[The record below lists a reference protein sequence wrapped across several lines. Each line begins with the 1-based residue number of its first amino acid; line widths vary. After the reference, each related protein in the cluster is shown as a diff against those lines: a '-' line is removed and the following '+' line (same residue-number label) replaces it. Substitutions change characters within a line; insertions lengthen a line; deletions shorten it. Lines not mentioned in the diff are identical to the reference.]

1 MNTTKQQ
8 PNPLQYQSRLR
19 AFRFFAAA
27 AIAASAWQAAQGQI
41 TLPFYEAFPT
51 SYGDGTSLGSG
62 ASASTWAFGNSVGS
76 NGLTNR
82 SSAALSY
89 PGLAT
94 GTGLGVVIPPA
105 GSSGRDQG
113 LSFNSGTFGAG
124 NPTLYVSFLLNI
136 QTSPTSVRN
145 LVGLRNSTGSGTPHV
160 GLFVTTTNTL
170 MISKNNTTPAAG
182 FSAALTANTT
192 HLVVLRYRW
201 VSTASG
207 DDEVAMWLDPGSL
220 GAPEGSVPAVT
231 LSSVSGSDVTSL
243 LGLRLKEQ
251 SGDTGVYWVD
261 ELRIGS
267 TWAAVT
273 PTGCAPPTAYA
284 LTGGGAYCSGGSGAS
299 VGLANSDLGIN
310 YQLRLNGTDT
320 GSPLAGTGAA
330 LDFGLQML
338 AGSYTVRGSN
348 TATACIGL
356 MTGNAAVSINT
367 APSISAGA
375 SNTVVCSGSTGN
387 FTVTA
392 TGSSL
397 TYQWQSDSGT
407 GFGDVTSGTGATSS
421 SYTTAALLP
430 TDNGTQYRCIVSGV
444 CSPSAISGIGIVTV
458 SSGASI
464 NSGPADKTVSVGSI
478 VTLSVSATGPA
489 LAYQWQVS
497 IDGGVTYNNVSTGT
511 GGTSASYTTA
521 PLALTD
527 SGNKYQC
534 IVSAACG
541 LPATAGPAT
550 VTVNAAIYRTAA
562 SGAWH
567 AVDTWEQ
574 SYNGG
579 GSWVPGTTSPTAD
592 NTTNITVLA
601 GHTISVTNA
610 LLVDDLVIQ
619 AGGELDA
626 SGATITINDNPS
638 AAVDCDVF
646 GTLTVA
652 NVANSSVAVSAG
664 AGVVFENGGHY
675 IWNGPSTTIFP
686 VATWADGSICENQ
699 GGTTSTPIG
708 LGQSFYNFYWNRT
721 ASGAVSLSNLLTTVR
736 HELRMHG
743 SSSASASVRF
753 LSTTAVND
761 LHVGGDVVIEGG
773 FVTSS
778 GNSTPNTTLNLTM
791 GGNLVINPGA
801 NLDSRNSGAG
811 SANNFIFTNTSNL
824 QFITNSGVLGHSG
837 DGGGTPNNWIV
848 SNGVAVVLASGNL
861 TLGTANNLTRDSIS
875 VDGALNL
882 GLNQITGPGDLRIG
896 AGGILAGN
904 GTNQITAGLATTS
917 YGGTLNL
924 GTLPPLNSGDS
935 FKIFDATS
943 YSGAFTSIL
952 PSPGGGLVWDT
963 TQLAINGTLAV
974 TIPNSGPD
982 TTPTN
987 LIATISADL
996 LTLSWPSN
1004 HIGWTLQVQTNSL
1017 DTNWSA
1023 VSGSAVTNQV
1033 TVPIDR
1039 SLSEVFYR
1047 LSYP

>member
-1 MNTTKQQ
+1 V
-8 PNPLQYQSRLR
+8 L
-19 AFRFFAAA
+19 FR
-27 AIAASAWQAAQGQI
+27 S
-41 TLPFYEAFPT
+41 
-51 SYGDGTSLGSG
+51 
-62 ASASTWAFGNSVGS
+62 
-76 NGLTNR
+76 
-82 SSAALSY
+82 
-89 PGLAT
+89 
-94 GTGLGVVIPPA
+94 
-105 GSSGRDQG
+105 
-113 LSFNSGTFGAG
+113 
-124 NPTLYVSFLLNI
+124 
-136 QTSPTSVRN
+136 
-145 LVGLRNSTGSGTPHV
+145 
-160 GLFVTTTNTL
+160 
-170 MISKNNTTPAAG
+170 
-182 FSAALTANTT
+182 
-192 HLVVLRYRW
+192 
-201 VSTASG
+201 
-207 DDEVAMWLDPGSL
+207 
-220 GAPEGSVPAVT
+220 
-231 LSSVSGSDVTSL
+231 
-243 LGLRLKEQ
+243 
-251 SGDTGVYWVD
+251 
-261 ELRIGS
+261 
-267 TWAAVT
+267 
-273 PTGCAPPTAYA
+273 
-284 LTGGGAYCSGGSGAS
+284 
-299 VGLANSDLGIN
+299 
-310 YQLRLNGTDT
+310 
-320 GSPLAGTGAA
+320 
-330 LDFGLQML
+330 
-338 AGSYTVRGSN
+338 
-348 TATACIGL
+348 
-356 MTGNAAVSINT
+356 
-367 APSISAGA
+367 
-375 SNTVVCSGSTGN
+375 
-387 FTVTA
+387 
-392 TGSSL
+392 
-397 TYQWQSDSGT
+397 
-407 GFGDVTSGTGATSS
+407 
-421 SYTTAALLP
+421 
-430 TDNGTQYRCIVSGV
+430 
-444 CSPSAISGIGIVTV
+444 
-458 SSGASI
+458 
-464 NSGPADKTVSVGSI
+464 
-478 VTLSVSATGPA
+478 
-489 LAYQWQVS
+489 
-497 IDGGVTYNNVSTGT
+497 
-511 GGTSASYTTA
+511 
-521 PLALTD
+521 
-527 SGNKYQC
+527 
-534 IVSAACG
+534 
-541 LPATAGPAT
+541 
-550 VTVNAAIYRTAA
+550 
-562 SGAWH
+562 
-567 AVDTWEQ
+567 
-574 SYNGG
+574 
-579 GSWVPGTTSPTAD
+579 
-592 NTTNITVLA
+592 
-601 GHTISVTNA
+601 
-610 LLVDDLVIQ
+610 
-619 AGGELDA
+619 
-626 SGATITINDNPS
+626 
-638 AAVDCDVF
+638 
-646 GTLTVA
+646 
-652 NVANSSVAVSAG
+652 
-664 AGVVFENGGHY
+664 
-675 IWNGPSTTIFP
+675 
-686 VATWADGSICENQ
+686 
-699 GGTTSTPIG
+699 
-708 LGQSFYNFYWNRT
+708 

-861 TLGTANNLTRDSIS
+861 MLGTANNFTRDSIS